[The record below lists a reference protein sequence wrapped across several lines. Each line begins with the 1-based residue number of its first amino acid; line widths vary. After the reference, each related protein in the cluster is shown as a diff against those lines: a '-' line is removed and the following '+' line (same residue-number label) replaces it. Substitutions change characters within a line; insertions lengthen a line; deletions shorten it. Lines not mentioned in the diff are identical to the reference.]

1 MKRIDTN
8 LYRDYTIV
16 GDSWSLT
23 LSNLGPALKQF
34 IDAGNV
40 TLYGNRIDGG
50 GSDILNNK

>member
-1 MKRIDTN
+1 MKKIDTT

-16 GDSWSLT
+16 GDGWSLT
-23 LSNLGPALKQF
+23 LSNLGAALKQF
-34 IDAGNV
+34 NDAWNV

>member
-16 GDSWSLT
+16 GDGWSIT
-23 LSNLGPALKQF
+23 LSNIGAALKQF
-34 IDAGNV
+34 NDAGNV

-50 GSDILNNK
+50 GSDLLNNK